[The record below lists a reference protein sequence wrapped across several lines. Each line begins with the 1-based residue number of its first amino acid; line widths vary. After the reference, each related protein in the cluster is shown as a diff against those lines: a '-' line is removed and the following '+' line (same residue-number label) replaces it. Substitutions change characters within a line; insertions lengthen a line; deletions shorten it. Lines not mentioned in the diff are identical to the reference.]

1 MNHNNKPV
9 RVLRGGDWFGSANY
23 ARCALRYGFS
33 PGFANDLLGFRAVL
47 KKMTTNNPH
56 PNPNMKIKLT
66 KDANIQF
73 KPVAGIDTLFAET
86 PMTEAQWAFYSGI
99 PCEPGR
105 EDYPK
110 VNISWNDVQEMLVKM
125 NELPE
130 DKGGPPAG
138 YGFDFPTEADWE
150 IACMG
155 GSTTEVTATPETA
168 HYNACALAHVK
179 TKAANAF
186 GLYDMLGNAWEWC
199 KDEYTS

>member
-1 MNHNNKPV
+1 MTTPNKPD
-9 RVLRGGDWFGSANY
+9 RVLRGGYWNDDAY
-23 ARCALRYGFS
+23 RTRCANRDYGY
-33 PGFANDLLGFRAVL
+33 PDHADNGCGFRAVL

-86 PMTEAQWAFYSGI
+86 PMTEAQWAFYSGV
-99 PCEPGR
+99 PCEPTR
-105 EDYPK
+105 ANYPK

-130 DKGGPPAG
+130 DAGGPPAG
-138 YGFDFPTEADWE
+138 YEFDFPAEADWE

-186 GLYDMLGNAWEWC
+186 GLYDMLGNVWEWC